1 MREADCRDHPRSP
14 RFPAITLRYD
24 YSIHRDAKRSCC
36 PIRISATSG
45 THHHPIL
52 DREDIREVAGN
63 RGFLLGTRCQQWA
76 VHGRVPGLYP
86 TAELQY
92 SAAGELAAAATGRLA
107 IWYRRQWYRR
117 AWPAQHDWSRL
128 TLGDVEDDRPRRKT
142 GGFPFA
148 HDGSELRSQHSAMAA
163 CRGLTDGLLHSIAQA
178 GQLQPG
184 VWSTKLPTTSPR
196 ALAGHLEASGQRA
209 PDRAL
214 AKEEEEE
221 LLSSSHHL
229 IMPTRMRPGSSHAAP
244 RPLPT
249 LALALALPTRL
260 SRRAGASGR
269 QLLVSITPQR
279 QQ

>member
-1 MREADCRDHPRSP
+1 MIIASIEMVNAGADRSE
-14 RFPAITLRYD
+14 
-24 YSIHRDAKRSCC
+24 SRSHL
-36 PIRISATSG
+36 G
-45 THHHPIL
+45 THHRPIL

-107 IWYRRQWYRR
+107 IGNRRQWYRR

-196 ALAGHLEASGQRA
+196 ALAGHLEASVGREGSKQGPSERRRRRRRRSPGSSKGQGAAHRIV
-209 PDRAL
+209 
-214 AKEEEEE
+214 
-221 LLSSSHHL
+221 SSSHHL

-279 QQ
+279 KQ

>member
-14 RFPAITLRYD
+14 RYPAITSRYD
-24 YSIHRDAKRSCC
+24 YSIHRDAKRRCC
-36 PIRISATSG
+36 SIRISATSG

-107 IWYRRQWYRR
+107 IGNRRQWYRR

-184 VWSTKLPTTSPR
+184 VWSTRLPTTSPR

-209 PDRAL
+209 PGRAL
-214 AKEEEEE
+214 ARGGGGAAFIV
-221 LLSSSHHL
+221 SSSHHAN
-229 IMPTRMRPGSSHAAP
+229 SHAAWLEP
-244 RPLPT
+244 RCSFSSPPHART
-249 LALALALPTRL
+249 GTAYCL

>member
-1 MREADCRDHPRSP
+1 MLNAGAARSESRP
-14 RFPAITLRYD
+14 HQVRIIIQ
-24 YSIHRDAKRSCC
+24 YSIARTLGKSLG
-36 PIRISATSG
+36 I
-45 THHHPIL
+45 
-52 DREDIREVAGN
+52 E
-63 RGFLLGTRCQQWA
+63 GFSLGTRCQQWA

-107 IWYRRQWYRR
+107 IGNRRQWYRR

-184 VWSTKLPTTSPR
+184 VWSTRLPTTSPR

-209 PDRAL
+209 PGRAL
-214 AKEEEEE
+214 ARGGGGAAFIV
-221 LLSSSHHL
+221 SSSHHAN
-229 IMPTRMRPGSSHAAP
+229 SHAAWLEP
-244 RPLPT
+244 RCSFSSPPHART
-249 LALALALPTRL
+249 GTAYCL